1 MLYEL
6 VYPYPM
12 KLLRLFTVRLFTPLL
27 ATLLLTSVA
36 PANVTL
42 PKILGDNM
50 VLQRAKP
57 VYIWG
62 TADTGDAVEVK
73 FAGQE
78 KQARPDTTGHW
89 QVVLDPLTASAN
101 PQEMTITATNT
112 AQPASNGVTTLKNIL
127 VGEVWFCGGQSNME
141 YSVNAPSSSAPSAL
155 PTDPQLAQ
163 ELQTETYPQI
173 RLFRVEK
180 QTRQPEI
187 VTNGWTDCAGDALN
201 KFSAIGFF
209 FARNLQHALNVPVG
223 IVGSYWGGSRLEQWV
238 PQDAFTRLPAF
249 AKEAAASPFRV
260 DGRAVGDYYKSM
272 IADLAPFTVR
282 GMLWYQGESNIIASN
297 DGVRYADKMQALVE
311 FWRTLWK
318 GQDVPFYQ
326 VQIAPYLYTTRKD
339 MQVDKV
345 TPLPHAADEL
355 PKLWE
360 AQMLAT
366 RINQVEL
373 VPTTDLDSHFSNI
386 HPSGKRTV
394 GQRLSNLALT
404 KVYGQTAQTW
414 QGPLYDKLEIKGG
427 HVVVHFANTGGKLAT
442 RDGQAPA
449 FFEIASAD
457 GVFKTATATI
467 AGETVILTS
476 PDVSAPATVRMGW
489 TETAQPNLVNAA
501 GLPAY
506 PFRSN
511 GPDWHPSR

>member
-1 MLYEL
+1 MKPPRFVRAVFFLCL
-6 VYPYPM
+6 VASFA
-12 KLLRLFTVRLFTPLL
+12 R
-27 ATLLLTSVA
+27 
-36 PANVTL
+36 ANVIL

-62 TADTGDAVEVK
+62 TADAGDDVSVK

-78 KQARPDTTGHW
+78 KHAQPDAAGHW
-89 QVVLDPLTASAN
+89 QVALDPLAASAT
-101 PQEMTITATNT
+101 PAEMTITATNT
-112 AQPASNGVTTLKNIL
+112 TQPASSGVVTLKNIF

-155 PTDPQLAQ
+155 PTDPLLAQ

-173 RLFRVEK
+173 RLFRVQK

-187 VTNGWTDCAGDALN
+187 VTDGWTDCSGDALN

-209 FARNLQHALNVPVG
+209 FARNLQHALNVPIG
-223 IVGSYWGGSRLEQWV
+223 IVGSYWGGSRLEQWI
-238 PQDAFTRLPAF
+238 PSEAFTRLPAF
-249 AKEAAASPFRV
+249 AKETAVSPFRV

-272 IADLAPFTVR
+272 IVGLAPFTLR

-311 FWRTLWK
+311 YWRSLWK
-318 GQDVPFYQ
+318 DADLPFYQ
-326 VQIAPYLYTTRKD
+326 VQIAPFLYTTRKD
-339 MQVDKV
+339 MLVDKI
-345 TPLPHAADEL
+345 TPLPHGADEL

-366 RINQVEL
+366 RINHVEV

-386 HPSGKRTV
+386 HPAGKRTV

-404 KVYGQTAQTW
+404 KVYGQTTPTW
-414 QGPLYDKLEIKGG
+414 QGPLFDKLEINGSQA
-427 HVVVHFANTGGKLAT
+427 VVHFSNTGGKLST
-442 RDGQAPA
+442 RDEQPPA
-449 FFEIASAD
+449 FFEIAGTD
-457 GVFKTATATI
+457 GVFQPATAAI
-467 AGETVILTS
+467 AGDSVVLSNKDVAAPTS
-476 PDVSAPATVRMGW
+476 ARMGW
-489 TETAQPNLVNAA
+489 TETAQPNLVNAD

-511 GPDWHPSR
+511 SPDWHPAH